1 MAENIKSIIDSFA
14 QVLPP
19 IENGTIH
26 ITDETRKQVFEIWG
40 SELWIMQ
47 KLSARE
53 VRKALEYA
61 NDNYFVPS
69 FNVSQFNTMC
79 FHLFVSNA
87 AVSPECW
94 ERDFP
99 FVFAASSKS
108 GVPEY
113 KVDFKLLAFHIIKSG
128 KYIFVKD
135 TIYLYDDLGVYKLV
149 CNDVFRGYIMSYVN
163 SLDCT
168 LAKTSGIDGAVRD
181 VKSDDSHR
189 IDDLK
194 PFNADTNIINFQN
207 GILHLDTIELTPH
220 SPDILSTIQIP
231 CNWNTGGEIP
241 ACPIFDSYLNTL
253 ANGDEEIVRFLWQYI
268 GATISNIP
276 GHVTKSALFL
286 YGAGNTGKSQFLE
299 LLSRLVGKGNFA
311 SIELKK
317 LEERFG
323 AFSILHK
330 RLAGSPDMSFAK
342 VAEMQIFKKLTG
354 GDDIDFEQKGKD
366 TITDKYR
373 GMLLF
378 CCNDLPKFGGDKG
391 DNVYERMIIIPCNN
405 IIPPEKRDPA
415 IVDKMYAEKA
425 AIVYKAVQAL
435 KQFIA
440 NGFKFDIPAIC
451 EKETQRYKLDNDNVM
466 MFLDECTMLR
476 IGQYTGYRDDAC
488 DAANMYTAYIRW
500 IEENGEQYQAP
511 KSEFI
516 STACRFYGFNNKD
529 DIKHK
534 YNGKRFYKF
543 TLKPDHYSLIGHKDL
558 PCKEEQKG
566 AV

>member
-19 IENGTIH
+19 KENGTIH

-87 AVSPECW
+87 AASPECW

-108 GVPEY
+108 GTPEY
-113 KVDFKLLAFHIIKSG
+113 KVDFKLLAVHIIKSG

-135 TIYLYDDLGVYKLV
+135 TTYLYDDLGLYKLV

-163 SLDCT
+163 ALDCT

-207 GILHLDTIELTPH
+207 GVLRLNTMELMLH

-231 CNWNTGGEIP
+231 CNWSITGKIP
-241 ACPIFDSYLNTL
+241 ACPIFDGYLNTL
-253 ANGDEEIVRFLWQYI
+253 ANGDVEIIRFLWQYI
-268 GATISNIP
+268 GVTISNIP
-276 GHVTKSALFL
+276 GYITKKALFL

-299 LLSRLVGKGNFA
+299 LLSRLIGKSNFA
-311 SIELKK
+311 STELKK
-317 LEERFG
+317 LEEKFG
-323 AFSILHK
+323 TFCILHK
-330 RLAGSPDMSFAK
+330 RLVGSPDMSFAK
-342 VAEMQIFKKLTG
+342 IVEMKIFKNLTG

-366 TITDKYR
+366 PITNKYN

-405 IIPPEKRDPA
+405 IIPPEKRDNGL
-415 IVDKMYAEKA
+415 IDKMYAERES
-425 AIVYKAVQAL
+425 IVNKAVQAL
-435 KQFIA
+435 KEFIA
-440 NGFKFDIPAIC
+440 NGFKFDIPTVC
-451 EKETQRYKLDNDNVM
+451 EKETRNYKLNNDNVLQ
-466 MFLDECTMLR
+466 FLDECTMLR
-476 IGQYTGYRDDAC
+476 KAQYTNYKDNC
-488 DAANMYTAYIRW
+488 TTANMYTAYKRW
-500 IEENGEQYQAP
+500 IEENGERYQAT

-516 STACRFYGFNNKD
+516 NSACQFYGYTKKGE
-529 DIKHK
+529 IRTKQGGI
-534 YNGKRFYKF
+534 YFYRF
-543 TLKPDHYSLIGHKDL
+543 TLKPNQYHLIGYPDL
-558 PCKEEQKG
+558 YYENNQGETI
-566 AV
+566 

>member
-108 GVPEY
+108 GTPEY
-113 KVDFKLLAFHIIKSG
+113 KVDFKLLAVNIIKSG

-135 TIYLYDDLGVYKLV
+135 TIYLYNDLGMYKLV
-149 CNDVFRGYIMSYVN
+149 CNDVFRGYIMSYVTA
-163 SLDCT
+163 LDCT

-207 GILHLDTIELTPH
+207 GVLRLNTMELTPH

-231 CNWNTGGEIP
+231 CKWNTEGKIP
-241 ACPIFDSYLNTL
+241 ACPVFDSYLNTL
-253 ANGDEEIVRFLWQYI
+253 ANGDEEIIRFLWQYI
-268 GATISNIP
+268 GVTISNIP
-276 GHVTKSALFL
+276 GYITKKALFL

-299 LLSRLVGKGNFA
+299 LLSRLVGKSNFT
-311 SIELKK
+311 STELKK
-317 LEERFG
+317 LEEKFG
-323 AFSILHK
+323 TFCILHK
-330 RLAGSPDMSFAK
+330 RLVGSPDMSFAK
-342 VAEMQIFKKLTG
+342 IVEMKIFKNLTG

-366 TITDKYR
+366 PITNKYN

-405 IIPPEKRDPA
+405 IIPPEKRDNGL
-415 IVDKMYAEKA
+415 IDKMYAERE
-425 AIVYKAVQAL
+425 AIVNKAVQAL
-435 KQFIA
+435 KEFIT
-440 NGFKFDIPAIC
+440 NGFKFDIPAVC
-451 EKETQRYKLDNDNVM
+451 EKETRNYKLNNDNVLQ
-466 MFLDECTMLR
+466 FLDECTMLR
-476 IGQYTGYRDDAC
+476 KAQYTNYKDNC
-488 DAANMYTAYIRW
+488 TTANMYTAYKRW
-500 IEENGEQYQAP
+500 IEENGERYQAT

-516 STACRFYGFNNKD
+516 NSACQFYGYTKKWE
-529 DIKHK
+529 IRTKQGGI
-534 YNGKRFYKF
+534 YFYRF
-543 TLKPDHYSLIGHKDL
+543 TLKPNHYRLIGYPDL
-558 PCKEEQKG
+558 YEDNQE
-566 AV
+566 ATI